1 MIPGLPPP
9 ALGQEIAACAVLG
22 GCTGAVRAFFPVKS
36 RAAILPDVLWVG
48 AVLTAVQSYAAGES
62 YAGVLRWYMAA
73 AAFAGAGAAAFVL
86 GVPLRAVGRAVRHAA
101 RWPGHFVRVRLLRPA
116 LDRHKENRQARKR
129 RRNAKRT
136 AKNPKKNLPNRQR
149 MLYNSNV
156 SK

>member
-1 MIPGLPPP
+1 MIPALPPP

-73 AAFAGAGAAAFVL
+73 AAFAGETGRMIALERISSYPYQCIAKSVDVQQVANLEKKVPLDWITPDGMQVTAAFEEYAR
-86 GVPLRAVGRAVRHAA
+86 PLILDEVTPVYVNGTPRHI
-101 RWPGHFVRVRLLRPA
+101 RL
-116 LDRHKENRQARKR
+116 
-129 RRNAKRT
+129 
-136 AKNPKKNLPNRQR
+136 
-149 MLYNSNV
+149 
-156 SK
+156 

>member
-1 MIPGLPPP
+1 MIPALPPP

-73 AAFAGAGAAAFVL
+73 TAFAGAGAAAFVL
-86 GVPLRAVGRAVRHAA
+86 GVPLRAVGRAVRRAA

>member
-1 MIPGLPPP
+1 MIPVLPPP

-86 GVPLRAVGRAVRHAA
+86 GVPL
-101 RWPGHFVRVRLLRPA
+101 LRPA

>member
-1 MIPGLPPP
+1 MIPALPPP

-48 AVLTAVQSYAAGES
+48 AVLTAVQSYAAGAS

-86 GVPLRAVGRAVRHAA
+86 GVPLRAVGRAVRHA
-101 RWPGHFVRVRLLRPA
+101 V
-116 LDRHKENRQARKR
+116 DRHKENRQARKR

-136 AKNPKKNLPNRQR
+136 AKNPKKNLPNWQR

>member
-1 MIPGLPPP
+1 MIPVLPPP

-86 GVPLRAVGRAVRHAA
+86 GVPLRAVGRAVRRAA
-101 RWPGHFVRVRLLRPA
+101 RWPGHFVRAAAARP
-116 LDRHKENRQARKR
+116 RPPQRKQTGPQTTPER
-129 RRNAKRT
+129 
-136 AKNPKKNLPNRQR
+136 KKNRKKSQKELAKPAA
-149 MLYNSNV
+149 YV
-156 SK
+156 V

>member
-1 MIPGLPPP
+1 MIPALPPP

-86 GVPLRAVGRAVRHAA
+86 GVPLRAA
-101 RWPGHFVRVRLLRPA
+101 RWPGHFVRVRLLQPA